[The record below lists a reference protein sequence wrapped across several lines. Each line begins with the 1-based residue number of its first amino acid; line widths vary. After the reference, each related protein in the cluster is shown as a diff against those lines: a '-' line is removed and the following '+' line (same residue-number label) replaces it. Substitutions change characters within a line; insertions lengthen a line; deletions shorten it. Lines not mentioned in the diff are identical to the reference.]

1 MDMSTGA
8 APPLRRDGDAPP
20 VRMAHLGLGAFHR
33 SHQAWWTGAVGVGDP
48 WGIAAFTG
56 RSPAAATA
64 LQAQD
69 GLYTLLVRASDGD
82 QEELVTAIA
91 RATDGADNA
100 AFAGCLADPAVRVVT
115 LTITE
120 AGYRQAAGGGLD
132 RADPGVAADLAAL
145 RESRVAG
152 LGALPGSHTA
162 DLVARSGRG
171 VGAGSPP
178 RTAPAR
184 VVAGLRARWRADAGP
199 IALVPCD
206 NLSDNGEVLRRVVMD
221 IAEATDPPLA
231 AWIAQSV
238 SFVSTVVDRIT
249 PRATEE
255 DLATVARLTGRA
267 DQAPVVTEPFR
278 EWVLAGDFPG
288 GRPPW
293 EEAGARFVADV
304 TPYERRKLWLLN
316 GAHSILAYAG
326 LLRGHRT
333 IADAYA
339 DERCRAFVGDWWAE
353 AASHLPA
360 SVASTSG
367 EYQRELAGRFAN
379 RRIRHLLD
387 QVAADGSQKLRMRAV
402 PVLRRE
408 RAAGRRG
415 TAALRM
421 IACWIAY
428 LRGEPPGLADPLAA
442 RLLAARPAAD
452 FLAVLDPDLAADA
465 EIVADLESLVADFRP
480 RR

>member
-1 MDMSTGA
+1 VRYLRA
-8 APPLRRDGDAPP
+8 AWNLPSAPLAPARQLIDTADWLP
-20 VRMAHLGLGAFHR
+20 VRGPYA
-33 SHQAWWTGAVGVGDP
+33 
-48 WGIAAFTG
+48 
-56 RSPAAATA
+56 
-64 LQAQD
+64 
-69 GLYTLLVRASDGD
+69 D
-82 QEELVTAIA
+82 QPELVTAIA
-91 RATDGADNA
+91 RAADGADAA
-100 AFAGCLADPAVRVVT
+100 AFAACLADPAVRVVT

-120 AGYRQAAGGGLD
+120 AGYRQAADGGLD
-132 RADPGVAADLAAL
+132 RADPEVAGDLAAMSG
-145 RESRVAG
+145 SRA
-152 LGALPGSHTA
+152 A
-162 DLVARSGRG
+162 DLVAGSGS
-171 VGAGSPP
+171 GAGAGLPL
-178 RTAPAR
+178 RTAPGR

-206 NLSDNGEVLRRVVMD
+206 NLSGNGEALRRALMD
-221 IAEATDPPLA
+221 LAAAADPALA
-231 AWIAQSV
+231 AWIAESV

-255 DLATVARLTGRA
+255 DLAIVTRLTGWA
-267 DQAPVVTEPFR
+267 DRVPVMTEPFR

-339 DERCRAFVGDWWAE
+339 DDRCRALVDDWWAE
-353 AASHLPA
+353 AARHLPP

-367 EYQRELAGRFAN
+367 AYQRELAERFAN
-379 RRIRHLLD
+379 PRIRHLLD

-421 IACWIAY
+421 IACWVAY
-428 LRGEPPGLADPLAA
+428 LRGEPPGLTDPLAA
-442 RLLAARPAAD
+442 TLLAARRAAE
-452 FLAVLDPDLAADA
+452 FLAVLDPELAADA
-465 EIVADLESLVADFRP
+465 EVAADLEDLVARQRHP
-480 RR
+480 W